1 MTRVATSMCSSA
13 SCRASELMTVA
24 SMPIWS
30 AVTRSMVR
38 AAAATPRKIL
48 PPPTTMPS
56 CTPARTTSATSVAS
70 CRTRSASMPN
80 VAAPAITS
88 PLSFS
93 RMRSYLSTNSGL
105 DLFGNRGLAAG
116 ASGRCIAH
124 LEAHEA
130 RDHDILTQFRD
141 LGLDQLIDSERVLL
155 DKRLVVQADF
165 LVELAQPPLND
176 LVDDLLGF
184 AFGQRPGAL
193 YVFLFLERRGRHV
206 FLADKL
212 RVGGRDVHGEVVH
225 QALEIVGA
233 RHEIRFAVHFHQH
246 TELPAMV
253 NIAAD
258 QPLLGGARS
267 LLYCRCNAS
276 LAKHD
281 LGFRQVALGLG
292 KRTLALHHAGASA
305 LA

>member
-1 MTRVATSMCSSA
+1 MTRVGTPMCSSA
-13 SCRASELMTVA
+13 SCKASELMTVA

-56 CTPARTTSATSVAS
+56 CTPARATSATSRAS

-93 RMRSYLSTNSGL
+93 RMRSYLGTNSGL
-105 DLFGNRGLAAG
+105 DGLGNRGLAAAG

-124 LEAHEA
+124 LEAHET
-130 RDHDILTQFRD
+130 RHDDVFAQFRD
-141 LGLDQLIDSERVLL
+141 LGLNQLIDGERVLL
-155 DKRLVVQADF
+155 DERLFVQADL

-176 LVDDLLGF
+176 LVDDLLGL

-193 YVFLFLERRGRHV
+193 YVFLFLQRRGRHV
-206 FLADKL
+206 LLADKL
-212 RVGGRDVHGEVVH
+212 RVGGRDMHGEVVH

-233 RHEIRFAVHFHQH
+233 RHEIRFTVHFHQH
-246 TELPAMV
+246 AELAAMV

-258 QPLLGGARS
+258 QPLLGGTRS
-267 LLYCRCNAS
+267 LLYSRGDTS
-276 LAKHD
+276 LAEHD
-281 LGFRQVALGLG
+281 LGFGQVALGLG
-292 KRTLALHHAGASA
+292 KRT
-305 LA
+305 